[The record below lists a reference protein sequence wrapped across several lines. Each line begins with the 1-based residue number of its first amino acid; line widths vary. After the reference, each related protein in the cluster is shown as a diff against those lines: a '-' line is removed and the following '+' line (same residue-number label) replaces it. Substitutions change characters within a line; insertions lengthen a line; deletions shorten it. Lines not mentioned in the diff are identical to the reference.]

1 MENTM
6 TNVSFT
12 QNPQH
17 SGLESQALKGE
28 SWQRNSLS
36 TNDGNDISK
45 ATSLKEPI
53 NEVAQKATSDKKLA
67 LDSLEKVADGIDEA
81 ILVLN
86 QALERSPTKAMVR
99 KDEQLNRFIIE
110 IADEV
115 SGELIREIPSEAV
128 LKFARNLEEMKGL
141 LFDKSL

>member
-1 MENTM
+1 ME
-6 TNVSFT
+6 
-12 QNPQH
+12 
-17 SGLESQALKGE
+17 K
-28 SWQRNSLS
+28 
-36 TNDGNDISK
+36 I
-45 ATSLKEPI
+45 
-53 NEVAQKATSDKKLA
+53 
-67 LDSLEKVADGIDEA
+67 ADGIDEA

>member
-1 MENTM
+1 M
-6 TNVSFT
+6 TIVSFT

-28 SWQRNSLS
+28 SSRRNSLS